1 MSIQRGLCD
10 ICHKE
15 KILKFSTPRLSICDL
30 CLKKVSG
37 AKFDLSS
44 SENLIKQIID
54 ENYPLCTEESA
65 HTEARN
71 IIYSNKNSLSKIISV
86 IYESNKT
93 TTEIETLARKIR
105 EERNSAIIK
114 IRNEKSNN
122 FLRIKIFNEF
132 KLTRNE
138 TNQVYIY
145 KSFLMGLLNQNG
157 EYSERLSPEEMQNI
171 RNKIIISDGLACGKC
186 HKSGNIEYHLHHIIP
201 LHKYGTNNPANLIL
215 LCVSCHQK
223 QHKDFKISKNFVSDK
238 KINQNKWISIK
249 CPFCK
254 NTFKEKLKS
263 QWIVC
268 PICNYEIKLLKSQKS
283 SSDHGKNR
291 QNKISFKKI
300 QEKKHQEFKI
310 IECEICHNKCKVNID
325 SEYYMCLNCYNEGKI

>member
-44 SENLIKQIID
+44 SENLIKQII
-54 ENYPLCTEESA
+54 EETYPLCTEESA

-71 IIYSNKNSLSKIISV
+71 IIYSNKNSFSKIISV
-86 IYESNKT
+86 IYESKKT
-93 TTEIETLARKIR
+93 TIEIEELARRIR
-105 EERNSAIIK
+105 EERNSAINK
-114 IRNEKSNN
+114 IRSEKYQQ
-122 FLRIKIFNEF
+122 FLKNKVFNEF

-138 TNQVYIY
+138 TNQIYIY
-145 KSFLMGLLNQNG
+145 KSFLKGLLNQNG
-157 EYSERLSPEEMQNI
+157 VCSERLSPEEMQDI
-171 RNKIIISDGLACGKC
+171 RNEIIISDGLVCGKC

-215 LCVSCHQK
+215 LCLSCHQK
-223 QHKDFKISKNFVSDK
+223 QHKDFKITKNFVSDK
-238 KINQNKWISIK
+238 KIIKKGVSII

-254 NTFKEKLKS
+254 NTFIENSKS
-263 QWIVC
+263 HWTVC
-268 PICNYEIKLLKSQKS
+268 PICNHEIKLLKSKKS
-283 SSDHGKNR
+283 SGLGGKKMKNEVYFD
-291 QNKISFKKI
+291 KIYDAHRS
-300 QEKKHQEFKI
+300 EFKI
-310 IECEICHNKCKVNID
+310 IECEICHSKCKVNID
-325 SEYYMCLNCYNEGKI
+325 SEYFMCLNCYNEGKI